1 MVPLSIDFYKLKEE
15 IRKEIINR
23 LERVEI
29 NNYSLNG
36 AWLLYALSFED
47 RENSIFFDK
56 GLNELEKW
64 ALSEVSGLK
73 DKDLA
78 PLSLCGY
85 LSAQENIK
93 TTIIKKV
100 GIILTRALPKSE
112 TKFNVLND
120 PEQIF
125 CVSLLKDKIDHK
137 VKDQL
142 VEVIKK
148 NLSGRI
154 ARKVLFTAA
163 LFEFGKDVEG
173 LGFKSIEDAEDIIT
187 VLWLYERYRKKTKGE
202 LLPLWRAF
210 EKIYPST
217 EINTS
222 TEKSYISNMALAF
235 LYESVTFEIKEPDP
249 NMLFDLFPLHSEIKK
264 NAKYYFKNKKYVAA
278 ISESAKKLNDF
289 IQSVSGITNKSEA
302 ELVQATMKQIKDP
315 IIQFNEYLEEDS
327 GKNEQSGLALIAE
340 GIFKAFR
347 NPKGHK
353 PEDHPLLEMNP
364 YEAIEQLI
372 VIDYIWKRID
382 KARIKRK

>member
-217 EINTS
+217 E
-222 TEKSYISNMALAF
+222 KSYISNMALAF